1 MRAYP
6 LMAMNHITR
15 TEINI
20 GARATPLITRVN
32 RRAKRLILKVDPV
45 AGEIHVTAP
54 SKRAVPEAIRFAHE
68 RIDWIA
74 SQLSDNLRAKP
85 FVSGMKIPYEGA
97 DHIILHDEK
106 LRGAPHIDNELMP
119 VIRVGGGPEHLNR
132 RVCDWL
138 KRQARKKLMER
149 VDFHCAELGK
159 KRRTLRIRDTR
170 TRWGSCSSDG
180 DMSFCW
186 RLIFAPTEILD
197 YVAAHECAHL
207 VHMDHSPAFWR
218 VVRDLGAD
226 ARGAADWLNANGPAL
241 YAYGVTPEA
250 PRNQPPA

>member
-1 MRAYP
+1 MS
-6 LMAMNHITR
+6 MKHITR

-20 GARATPLITRVN
+20 GAQAAPLIARVN
-32 RRAKRLILKVDPV
+32 RRAKRLILKVDPI

-74 SQLSDNLRAKP
+74 NQLTDNLRAKP
-85 FVSGMKIPYEGA
+85 FANGMSVPFNGA

-106 LRGAPHIDNELMP
+106 LRGAPRIDDDLVP
-119 VIRVGGGPEHLNR
+119 AIRVGGGAEHLNR

-138 KRQARKKLMER
+138 KREARKQLTAR
-149 VDFHCAELGK
+149 VDRHCAELGK
-159 KRRTLRIRDTR
+159 QRRALRIRDTK
-170 TRWGSCSSDG
+170 TRWGSCSSEG

-186 RLIFAPTEILD
+186 RLILAPPEILD

-207 VHMDHSPAFWR
+207 IHMDHSPGFWR
-218 VVRDLGAD
+218 VVRELGAD
-226 ARGAADWLNANGPAL
+226 PGAAARWLEANGPGL
-241 YAYGVTPEA
+241 YAYGVTPERE
-250 PRNQPPA
+250 RNQPPA